1 MKNVLMRAAGAAVLI
16 VALAG
21 CATVGTKVTDDHLT
35 ALRPGVTTEADA
47 VQMFGPPTV
56 RTRQADG
63 SVLLAYSHVDM
74 RIRPATFIPFVGLFA
89 GGSDTQTN
97 TVALRFGPDGKLL
110 DTSSSVSAMSSD
122 INGVRSTT
130 PTPAQ
135 PRQ

>member
-1 MKNVLMRAAGAAVLI
+1 MRTMFRGACAVVLAA
-16 VALAG
+16 ALAG
-21 CATVGTKVTDDHLT
+21 CATVGTKVTDDHLAT
-35 ALRPGVTTEADA
+35 LRPGVSTEADA

-97 TVALRFGPDGKLL
+97 TVSLRFGPDGRLL

-122 INGVRSTT
+122 INGTRSVT
-130 PTPAQ
+130 PTPA
-135 PRQ
+135 R

>member
-1 MKNVLMRAAGAAVLI
+1 MTKTALIRAAGAIALI
-16 VALAG
+16 AALAG
-21 CATVGTKVTDDHLT
+21 CATVGTKVTDDNLT
-35 ALRPGVTTEADA
+35 TLKPGETTEAQV

-63 SVLLAYSHVDM
+63 TVLLAYSHVDM

-89 GGSDTQTN
+89 GGSDTQTSS
-97 TVALRFGPDGKLL
+97 VALRFGPNGKLL
-110 DTSSSVSAMSSD
+110 DTTSSVSSMSSD

-135 PRQ
+135 HP